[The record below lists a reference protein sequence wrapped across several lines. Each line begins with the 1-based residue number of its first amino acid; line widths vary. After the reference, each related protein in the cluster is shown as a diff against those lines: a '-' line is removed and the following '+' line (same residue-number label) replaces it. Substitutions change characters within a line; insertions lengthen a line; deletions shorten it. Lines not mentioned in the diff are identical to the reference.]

1 MHQDC
6 RLSAFER
13 NNTWSPVRE
22 TADRPLVPSI
32 TVITMNREVRMDPL
46 SSKDRLAKLESIE
59 KELANAMASAGQAM
73 TELAK
78 DKPVLKS
85 VENNTSA
92 FLKSLTQVEA
102 DLSKQI
108 QYLTQVSS
116 GQAHEG
122 SSYASQKVLTM
133 AWHRIE
139 HTKTRLL
146 DLDRMNSPYM
156 QQQQVQPP
164 AAPAAQPHQQMQ
176 HPLQQ
181 QAPHAQSHGTS
192 QGQRQS

>member
-1 MHQDC
+1 
-6 RLSAFER
+6 
-13 NNTWSPVRE
+13 
-22 TADRPLVPSI
+22 
-32 TVITMNREVRMDPL
+32 MNRDPS

-59 KELANAMASAGQAM
+59 KELANAMASAAQAM

-146 DLDRMNSPYM
+146 DLDRMNSPYV

-164 AAPAAQPHQQMQ
+164 AAPQPQQQVQQVPQQQQQM
-176 HPLQQ
+176 HHSMQQ
-181 QAPHAQSHGTS
+181 QT
-192 QGQRQS
+192 